1 MLRLAIIGD
10 GKSGI
15 FCEDSLENPKNWK
28 DKTRLKIDLGVL
40 LTNPPFGSK
49 IPVRG
54 EEKLKQFDLG
64 YKWKFDKKNKTW
76 VKTQKLK
83 EREEPQVLFIERCLS
98 LLRDGGRMAMVL
110 PSGILGNE
118 RETYLRNYITGKG
131 HLFAII
137 ELPFETF
144 SPNVTINTSV
154 LFIQKRKQAKA
165 PDIFISIN
173 EYCGHD
179 KKGRPNGKDD
189 IQKVAGFYKSKKSND
204 KNFFIKREMLE
215 SNFVAKRCLQKYID
229 NLSLIKKSI
238 MWWLLV
244 I

>member
-1 MLRLAIIGD
+1 
-10 GKSGI
+10 
-15 FCEDSLENPKNWK
+15 
-28 DKTRLKIDLGVL
+28 
-40 LTNPPFGSK
+40 
-49 IPVRG
+49 
-54 EEKLKQFDLG
+54 
-64 YKWKFDKKNKTW
+64 
-76 VKTQKLK
+76 
-83 EREEPQVLFIERCLS
+83 
-98 LLRDGGRMAMVL
+98 MAMVL